1 MFPLDWASVLI
12 LSAHTISSH
21 LDSRTIFLAQ
31 PIGIL
36 RLSCIVG
43 CTVSVCSVLVGGD
56 RRYLS
61 WTLTRFSDQHRPSP
75 NNSKLVGF
83 LMLVV
88 VATMTRMAKRV
99 RCKFIKCHFN
109 GAIYPIG
116 WESNMGQGST
126 RIVGDDGDN
135 DNIHIYNRTIIDT
148 LDRPKVT
155 SLPQ

>member
-1 MFPLDWASVLI
+1 MDFDTVSLASIYISSQIAKVTQVTYTPSFVTVFPL
-12 LSAHTISSH
+12 
-21 LDSRTIFLAQ
+21 
-31 PIGIL
+31 
-36 RLSCIVG
+36 
-43 CTVSVCSVLVGGD
+43 
-56 RRYLS
+56 
-61 WTLTRFSDQHRPSP
+61 RFSDQHQPSP